1 MEFSA
6 RQIADFLHGTIE
18 GNENATVSTF
28 SKIEE
33 GMKGT
38 LSFLA
43 NPAYEHYI
51 YETESSIV
59 LVNDSFK
66 PSRPVPATLIRVPNA
81 YEAIASLLALY
92 EQSKPRKSGIHPLA
106 FIDPTAKIGEGCYVE
121 AFAVVSANATVGNG
135 TQIYAHATIGESAK
149 VGSNCTIYSNVSI
162 YHDCVVGN
170 NVIIHSGAVIGADGF
185 GFAPAGDGYDK
196 IPQIGIVTIED
207 NVEIGANTCIDRSTM
222 GSTIIGKGVKLD
234 NLVQVAHNVTVGQNT
249 VMSAQVGIAGSAKI
263 GEWCTFAGKVGI
275 AGHIHIANHTT
286 AGAAS
291 AISRTISKEGSTILG
306 IPAIDAHR
314 FARCNA
320 VFRNLPD
327 LSKEVQQLKRELAD
341 LKSRL
346 EK

>member
-18 GNENATVSTF
+18 GNENATVNTF

-275 AGHIHIANHTT
+275 VGHIHIANHTT

>member
-18 GNENATVSTF
+18 GNENATVNTF

-234 NLVQVAHNVTVGQNT
+234 NLVQVAHNVTIGQNT
-249 VMSAQVGIAGSAKI
+249 VMSAQVGIAGSAKS

-286 AGAAS
+286 AGATS

>member
-33 GMKGT
+33 GTKGSI
-38 LSFLA
+38 SFLA

-51 YETESSIV
+51 YETKSSIV

-66 PSRPVPATLIRVPNA
+66 PSKPIAATLIRVSNA
-81 YEAIASLLALY
+81 YEAMAGLLALY

-106 FIDPTAKIGEGCYVE
+106 CIDPTAKIGEGCYVE
-121 AFAVVSANATVGNG
+121 AFAVVSANAVVGDG
-135 TQIYAHATIGESAK
+135 TQLYAHATIGENSK
-149 VGSNCTIYSNVSI
+149 VGSNCTIYPNVSI

-185 GFAPAGDGYDK
+185 GFAPAGDSYDK

-222 GSTIIGKGVKLD
+222 GSTIIHKNVKLD
-234 NLVQVAHNVTVGQNT
+234 NLIQIAHNVEIGEA
-249 VMSAQVGIAGSAKI
+249 SAFAAQTGIAGSAKI
-263 GEWCTFAGKVGI
+263 GKHCIIGGQGAV
-275 AGHIHIANHTT
+275 AGHITVGDGVMV
-286 AGAAS
+286 GAQS
-291 AISRTISKEGSTILG
+291 GVSHSLKGGQIVLGS
-306 IPAIDAHR
+306 PAIPFGEEKR
-314 FARCNA
+314 LIIYRKK
-320 VFRNLPD
+320 LPELYKRVD
-327 LSKEVQQLKRELAD
+327 ELEKKLSKNE
-341 LKSRL
+341 
-346 EK
+346 